1 MDEKNIRRLPVVDYK
16 GQMVG
21 IVTGKDLLKVVI
33 NIFKENFKDH
43 DLKSEGFDLLGLI
56 GAE

>member
-1 MDEKNIRRLPVVDYK
+1 VILL
-16 GQMVG
+16 
-21 IVTGKDLLKVVI
+21 VTILKTRYRILSPCFNAVL
-33 NIFKENFKDH
+33 ENLKDH

>member
-1 MDEKNIRRLPVVDYK
+1 
-16 GQMVG
+16 MVG

-33 NIFKENFKDH
+33 NIFKENLKDH

>member
-21 IVTGKDLLKVVI
+21 IVTGNDLLKVVI
-33 NIFKENFKDH
+33 NIFKENLKDH
-43 DLKSEGFDLLGLI
+43 DLKSEGFDLL
-56 GAE
+56 